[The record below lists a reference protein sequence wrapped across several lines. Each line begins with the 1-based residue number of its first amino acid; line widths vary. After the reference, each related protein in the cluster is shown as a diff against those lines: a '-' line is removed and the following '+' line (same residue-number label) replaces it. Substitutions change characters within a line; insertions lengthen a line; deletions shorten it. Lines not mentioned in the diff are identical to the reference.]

1 MSTSIIGANCD
12 IYIGK
17 GAGEKLLDEI
27 KNAKHSVKITSPYL
41 SPSLVKELI
50 NLNSLEK
57 NIHLITTDTIE
68 DYINS
73 YGKNINRLIKQ
84 HQIKDEEAEKNRNKW
99 IDTSNFILFGI
110 IGFSL
115 TLLLTAYF
123 YRELKL
129 LYGII
134 PIVLATLVFK
144 FYQNKIKQKR
154 IYNYHYSQLF
164 PFKVFISS
172 KNNNTYKN
180 RFIHAKIYII
190 DDEIVYMGSLNFTK
204 SGIEDNYETQIRT
217 TDPVAVTKISD
228 EFNNLFHHSGLPER
242 DIQQWGKTLYHE
254 FIN

>member
-1 MSTSIIGANCD
+1 MGTFINGVNCD

-17 GAGEKLLDEI
+17 GAGKKLLDDI
-27 KNAKHSVKITSPYL
+27 KNAKHSIKITSPYL
-41 SPSLVKELI
+41 SPSLVKHLI
-50 NLNSLEK
+50 ELNSEKK

-68 DYINS
+68 DYENS
-73 YGKNINRLIKQ
+73 YRKNIHELIKQ
-84 HQIKDEEAEKNRNKW
+84 HQIKDEAAEKIRNKW
-99 IDTSNFILFGI
+99 IDSTKFILFGI

-115 TLLLTAYF
+115 TLLLTTYF

-134 PIVLATLVFK
+134 PIILAILVFK

-164 PFKVFISS
+164 PFKVFISPR
-172 KNNNTYKN
+172 NNNAYKN
-180 RFIHAKIYII
+180 RFIHGKIYII

-204 SGIEDNYETQIRT
+204 SGTEDNYETRIRT
-217 TDPVAVTKISD
+217 TDPAAITTILN

-242 DIQQWGKTLYHE
+242 DIQQWGKILYTE
-254 FIN
+254 TIN